1 MRGLAKRIK
10 IGLAGLVLFSVAGG
24 ALIVYRRS
32 GPVASL
38 RFVEYQADSAIVE
51 LTNHGG
57 GQLFGGARIM
67 FYTNGDWSPWPIWSL
82 ASVSREI
89 NLKGHEAVKM
99 TFLTKTGSPARV
111 KARFLQ
117 ISSPIRRTVEDASLK
132 AGIDIRRKTTE
143 LSAELPPR

>member
-1 MRGLAKRIK
+1 
-10 IGLAGLVLFSVAGG
+10 
-24 ALIVYRRS
+24 
-32 GPVASL
+32 
-38 RFVEYQADSAIVE
+38 
-51 LTNHGG
+51 
-57 GQLFGGARIM
+57 
-67 FYTNGDWSPWPIWSL
+67 
-82 ASVSREI
+82 VSREI